1 MQFKNIDMIHW
12 SVHDLR
18 RTVRTNMSSITEPH
32 VAETMIGHIMPKTW
46 RTYDKYDYLEE
57 QAVAYSAWVDRLE
70 AIWKGRT

>member
-1 MQFKNIDMIHW
+1 
-12 SVHDLR
+12 
-18 RTVRTNMSSITEPH
+18 MSSITEPH

-70 AIWKGRT
+70 VIWKGRT